1 MSTLLLILPPTL
13 PGPHTSFGYL
23 VSPDGHQ
30 IERQGNAAPALLPT
44 PGRAGE
50 TVAVVPVQALSW
62 QRVTLPQNLPLGNT
76 PRLRAVLEGLLE
88 DRLLD
93 DPAQLHFALQP
104 GARAGEAAWVAV
116 CDRAWLQQHL
126 QLLEAAGRPVARV
139 VPEFAPLADS
149 TTYCA
154 LGTPDAAWLLA
165 TNFGAGQGVALLPL
179 AAAPALLPPTAA
191 DEEAPPVLADPAVA
205 ALAEQTLGRTVA
217 LATAGERALRAAR
230 GTWDLAQ
237 LDLAS
242 RGRARLLRKSGSL
255 AGALLRAPQWRAAR
269 WAVGLL
275 AAVHLVGLNA
285 WAWQERQSLAAKQ
298 ASVRGVLTQTFPQV
312 KVVVDAPVQME
323 RELAALRQSAG
334 SLGPGDLEPM
344 MAATGQALQA
354 ALPGVRPQ
362 ALEYANNELRLRGI
376 DPADDALATLQE
388 RLATAGYRAQADD
401 SALVVRV
408 EDGQ

>member
-1 MSTLLLILPPTL
+1 M
-13 PGPHTSFGYL
+13 
-23 VSPDGHQ
+23 
-30 IERQGNAAPALLPT
+30 
-44 PGRAGE
+44 
-50 TVAVVPVQALSW
+50 
-62 QRVTLPQNLPLGNT
+62 
-76 PRLRAVLEGLLE
+76 
-88 DRLLD
+88 
-93 DPAQLHFALQP
+93 
-104 GARAGEAAWVAV
+104 
-116 CDRAWLQQHL
+116 
-126 QLLEAAGRPVARV
+126 
-139 VPEFAPLADS
+139 
-149 TTYCA
+149 
-154 LGTPDAAWLLA
+154 
-165 TNFGAGQGVALLPL
+165 
-179 AAAPALLPPTAA
+179 
-191 DEEAPPVLADPAVA
+191 LADPAVA

>member
-1 MSTLLLILPPTL
+1 MSTLLLILPPTP

-154 LGTPDAAWLLA
+154 LGTPDAAWLLT

-191 DEEAPPVLADPAVA
+191 DEEPPPVLADPAVA

-242 RGRARLLRKSGSL
+242 RGRARLMRKSGSL